1 MRIIVDILLNISR
14 EKLLVIQLVVCISFV
29 LSSIL
34 YVIKPNR
41 STLILVTVVG
51 IMAVLTIIVDP
62 NFSKLFN

>member
-1 MRIIVDILLNISR
+1 MDILLNISR
-14 EKLLVIQLVVCISFV
+14 ETLLVIQLVVCISFV
-29 LSSIL
+29 ISSIL

-51 IMAVLTIIVDP
+51 TMAVLTIIADP